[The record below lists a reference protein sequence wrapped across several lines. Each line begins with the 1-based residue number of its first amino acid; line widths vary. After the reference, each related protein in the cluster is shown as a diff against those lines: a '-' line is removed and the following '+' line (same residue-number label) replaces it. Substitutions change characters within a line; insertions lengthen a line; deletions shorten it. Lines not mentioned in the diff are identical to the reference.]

1 MESEGKTYLIY
12 DKATAGLHSF
22 SNELTIDIT
31 IDGLFKGKIEPLEG
45 IEAVNYYNQI
55 MTGNHKIP
63 HDISLDIYNFH
74 CFQFNNSNVHVVVT
88 LMSVDNKLLE
98 EYYTKHGKIPNPEFI
113 SDVCKY
119 HNNYTRYTTKHQ
131 LSKTQQAGDKPSDT
145 SIKTAHIVET
155 ALKPNS
161 SCFDPMIDQPPYL
174 KQTLYNYQKRTIQWM
189 VDTEKNCAKLNYS
202 INADAEVKLGNIIYD
217 PYSKAF
223 ALQSQY
229 NSLVFSGGAIIDE
242 LGLGKTIESITGS
255 ILHPSTNISYTR
267 NDNKLYSRAT
277 LIICPNNISGQWKRE
292 FDLMIDN
299 TTKNLDVKCIF
310 TKTHYKNI
318 SYLDILDADFVIVS
332 FNFLGNKCFVE
343 PFTQN
348 ITKSKSYMDG
358 TQYNREIIEKE
369 FSKIREHVIKNLET
383 SLHENNPV
391 LPIIEW
397 HRIIVDEFHEPY
409 TIDKYTYVKNILD
422 HFNGSYKWC
431 MSATPFNKGSECLS
445 KMLDFVTKRQNTIG
459 DRIYINDNIYNYM
472 NTNFFRR
479 NTKDSKEGE
488 NQLKELKE
496 RVIWLKFSQT
506 ERMMYNAYLTDPN
519 VDKFSVMMRQLCCHP
534 NLADETKGI
543 LSNCKTLEDIEKMM
557 VSHYKKNYEDAKLK
571 YTKSSLRIL
580 RLKKRE
586 IITVFKRQRRF
597 LRQLDYKVIIE
608 YPDFGL
614 GHEEEMSDEDDE
626 NIKHLF
632 ADDDNDDNDNDDDGK
647 EEIVVNASNQSDIMK
662 LVKQKWD
669 STPSII
675 LGQIR
680 DNIQATIAKTTQL
693 KKEMDGKETTY
704 NFFNNVIQRV
714 IKTAKNGDGSD
725 SDSDSDSNSDS
736 DSESDSNDDD
746 EEICGICMCPVESKD
761 IGVTKCGHVFDHECL
776 KTMIAQKPNCPV
788 CKTGLTSSQIY
799 RISYEK
805 KVKNPTTELKDKIS
819 LINKVGTKLANLIYY
834 LMSIPDHV
842 IIFSQWDDLLKKVGV
857 VLNDHGIKNC
867 FCRGNVWQRDKA
879 LKEFNTKDDV
889 KVIML
894 SSQSAA
900 SGTNLTK
907 ATKVILLDPVY
918 GSYTARRNTEWQA
931 VGRAYRT
938 GQKNSV
944 EIVRFVIK
952 DSVEE
957 EIYMMNKKED
967 STHNSQIKIDEIDD
981 TALTLSTQKIAS
993 IEEQFIKSQ
1002 RNKEIKLEEKKKK
1015 ATIKKIKK
1023 APADEKAKD
1032 AQVVPVD
1039 KKSKKVQVVPVD
1051 KKAKKVQ
1058 VVPVDKKA
1066 KKVQ

>member
-22 SNELTIDIT
+22 SNVLTIDIT
-31 IDGLFKGKIEPLEG
+31 IESIFKGKIEPLEG
-45 IEAVNYYNQI
+45 QEALDYYNN
-55 MTGNHKIP
+55 MMDDNFKIP
-63 HDISLDIYNFH
+63 SDVPLDIYNFH
-74 CFQFNNSNVHVVVT
+74 CFQFNNENVHIVVT
-88 LMSVDNKLLE
+88 LMSANNKLLE
-98 EYYTKHGKIPNPEFI
+98 EYYNKYGKIPNSEFI

-119 HNNYTRYTTKHQ
+119 HKNYMRHTIQHQ
-131 LSKTQQAGDKPSDT
+131 LSKIQPTDNSMND
-145 SIKTAHIVET
+145 INMKTTNIVET

-174 KQTLYNYQKRTIQWM
+174 KQNLYNYQKRTIQWM
-189 VDTEKNCAKLNYS
+189 VDTEKNHTKLNYS
-202 INADAEVKLGNIIYD
+202 INADSEIKLGNIIYD
-217 PYSKAF
+217 PYSKTF
-223 ALQSQY
+223 SPQSNY
-229 NSLVFSGGAIIDE
+229 NSLVFAGGAIIDE

-255 ILHPSTNISYTR
+255 ILHPSANISYTR

-299 TTKNLDVKCIF
+299 TSKNLDVKCIF

-318 SYLDILDADFVIVS
+318 SYIDLLDADFVIVS
-332 FNFLGNKCFVE
+332 FNFLGNKCFVD
-343 PFTQN
+343 PFIQN
-348 ITKSKSYMDG
+348 ITKSKSYMDS
-358 TQYNREIIEKE
+358 TLYNREIIEKE
-369 FSKIREHVIKNLET
+369 FNKIRTNVLKNIET

-409 TIDKYTYVKNILD
+409 TIDKYAYVKHILN
-422 HFNGSYKWC
+422 HFSGTYKWC

-459 DRIYINDNIYNYM
+459 DRIYINDNVYNYM

-488 NQLKELKE
+488 NQLKELRE

-519 VDKFSVMMRQLCCHP
+519 VDKFSIMMRQLCCHP
-534 NLADETKGI
+534 NIADETKGI
-543 LSNCKTLEDIEKMM
+543 LSNCKTLSDIEKMM

-571 YTKSSLRIL
+571 FDKSSIRIL

-586 IITVFKRQRRF
+586 IITIYKRQRRF
-597 LRQLDYKVIIE
+597 LRKLKYKVTIE

-614 GHEEEMSDEDDE
+614 GNEEDMSDEEDE
-626 NIKHLF
+626 TIKHLF
-632 ADDDNDDNDNDDDGK
+632 NDDDNDDSDSDDDGK
-647 EEIVVNASNQSDIMK
+647 EEITVNEDNQINIMK

-669 STPSII
+669 APPSVI

-680 DNIQATIAKTTQL
+680 DNIQTTIVKTAQL

-714 IKTAKNGDGSD
+714 IKTAKNG
-725 SDSDSDSNSDS
+725 SDS
-736 DSESDSNDDD
+736 DSESNSESDSGSESESDSNDD

-788 CKTGLTSSQIY
+788 CKTGLTSNQIY
-799 RISYEK
+799 LISYEK
-805 KVKNPTTELKDKIS
+805 KVKNPTTEIKDKIS

-907 ATKVILLDPVY
+907 ATKVILLDPVF

-944 EIVRFVIK
+944 EIVRLVIK

-967 STHNSQIKIDEIDD
+967 SNHNSQIKIEEINDSS
-981 TALTLSTQKIAS
+981 LTLSTQKIAT
-993 IEEQFIKSQ
+993 IQEQVQKSQ
-1002 RNKEIKLEEKKKK
+1002 KKKELKLEEKNKKVNV
-1015 ATIKKIKK
+1015 KKIKK
-1023 APADEKAKD
+1023 VEDEDKKNKK
-1032 AQVVPVD
+1032 QVV
-1039 KKSKKVQVVPVD
+1039 KKIKKVD
-1051 KKAKKVQ
+1051 IKK
-1058 VVPVDKKA
+1058 
-1066 KKVQ
+1066 